1 LGLDQIK
8 VELVDHMGDDL
19 RIVNCAR
26 VSYGKHSASLTEGDK
41 GLINYLMRNRHT
53 TPFESVKFTFRVKLP
68 IFVAR
73 QLMRHRTSSFNE
85 ISGRYVDLPEDYFL
99 PDSFPIQSDKN
110 KQGRKEEFLE
120 NSDEMVAEYNENMAE
135 SFSLYKKMTAMNAA
149 KELSRINLPVAT
161 MTEMMWTIDLHNLL
175 HFLGLRLHH
184 HAQLEI
190 RDLAKKVLELIKP
203 IVPVAVTAWE
213 NAVFFGA
220 QLTKEEVTFIVEEY
234 LLKDSQLKE
243 KIELAFG
250 TKGTLRFKEL
260 FPALEEKL
268 S

>member
-1 LGLDQIK
+1 MGLEQTI
-8 VELVDHMGDDL
+8 VELVDSMGDDL

-26 VSYGKHSASLTEGDK
+26 VSYGKHSSFLTEGDK
-41 GLINYLMRNRHT
+41 GLIDYLMRNRHT

-85 ISGRYVDLPEDYFL
+85 ISGRYVDLPEDYFV
-99 PDSFPIQSDKN
+99 PKAFPLQSDKN

-120 NSDEMVAEYNENMAE
+120 NSDEMVKAYDKQMGE
-135 SFSLYKKMTAMNAA
+135 SFSLYKKMTAMKTA
-149 KELSRINLPVAT
+149 KELARINLPLAT

-190 RDLAKKVLELIKP
+190 RDLAQKVLTLIKP
-203 IVPVAVTAWE
+203 IVPVAVAAWE
-213 NAVFFGA
+213 RNVFYGA
-220 QLTKEEVTFIVEEY
+220 QLTQGEMALFESY
-234 LLKDSQLKE
+234 LVQDPDVKLRIQGC
-243 KIELAFG
+243 FG
-250 TKGTLRFKEL
+250 DKGLPRFAEL
-260 FPALEEKL
+260 FPSIAHKL
-268 S
+268 LD